1 MSVLWTSAE
10 IAAATGG
17 AASADFA
24 ASGVAFDSREVGP
37 GDLFIALKGETTD
50 GHRFAAQAFAQGA
63 AGVLASD
70 AVDGPHVLVSD
81 TTMALDALGVA
92 SRARTA
98 ARIAGVTGSV
108 GKTGSKEALADC
120 LARALRG
127 PVHRSVKSYNNH
139 TGVPL
144 SLARMPRESAF
155 AVLEMGM
162 NHAGE
167 LSALTRLVRPHV
179 AIVTAIASAHI
190 EYFGSE
196 AAIADAK
203 GEVFEGLEPG
213 GTAIIPYDSPHRDR
227 LMDKAQSCN
236 AKIVTFGR
244 GEGADVRAA
253 EAIAR
258 PDGTSIL
265 ATLPGAELSFT
276 LAYPG
281 EHWVSN
287 ALAVLAAVQALGGDL
302 AAAGLALADMKGLP
316 GRGARHTI
324 ATADRGEALLID
336 EAYNANPASMAA
348 TLAVLGTAAGRRIAV
363 LGEMRELGEGGRALH
378 AGLAAPLIDAGVSHA
393 ILVGEAMAP
402 LKNALEGKCE
412 TVHAENSA
420 EALEAL
426 NGIMRGGDTILIKG
440 SNAVGLARIVEALTT
455 GSR

>member
-1 MSVLWTSAE
+1 
-10 IAAATGG
+10 
-17 AASADFA
+17 
-24 ASGVAFDSREVGP
+24 
-37 GDLFIALKGETTD
+37 
-50 GHRFAAQAFAQGA
+50 
-63 AGVLASD
+63 
-70 AVDGPHVLVSD
+70 
-81 TTMALDALGVA
+81 
-92 SRARTA
+92 
-98 ARIAGVTGSV
+98 
-108 GKTGSKEALADC
+108 
-120 LARALRG
+120 
-127 PVHRSVKSYNNH
+127 
-139 TGVPL
+139 
-144 SLARMPRESAF
+144 
-155 AVLEMGM
+155 MGM

-190 EYFGSE
+190 EYFGTE

-203 GEVFEGLEPG
+203 GEIFEGLEPD

-227 LMDKAQSCN
+227 LIAKAQSCN
-236 AKIVTFGR
+236 ARIVTFGR

-253 EAIAR
+253 EALAR

-265 ATLPGAELSFT
+265 ATLPGAELSFN

-302 AAAGLALADMKGLP
+302 AAAGLALADMEGLP
-316 GRGARHTI
+316 GRGARYKI
-324 ATADRGEALLID
+324 ATPDGGEALLID
-336 EAYNANPASMAA
+336 EAYNANPASMFA

-363 LGEMRELGEGGRALH
+363 LGEMRELGDGGGALH
-378 AGLAAPLIDAGVSHA
+378 ASLAVPIGEAGVSQA
-393 ILVGEAMAP
+393 ILVGEAMSP